1 MRSSTYLSY
10 LLINDICLFKLFYF
24 NSIDIKVP
32 REPIVAQSHLSVN
45 AGILDKHWNYPNF
58 LNASYHYRNI
68 VPHTHAYFCNKVLKE
83 LSNATKCI
91 KSTMGVF
98 KLSIVAKVR
107 NWFQI
112 YGCRA
117 TRTIFQEVFLVSS

>member
-1 MRSSTYLSY
+1 MRGNTFLSY

-32 REPIVAQSHLSVN
+32 REPIIAQLHLSVN
-45 AGILDKHWNYPNF
+45 AGNLDKHWYYPNF
-58 LNASYHYRNI
+58 CYASCHYRKI
-68 VPHTHAYFCNKVLKE
+68 VPHLHAYFCHKVSKE

-98 KLSIVAKVR
+98 KLIIVAKDR
-107 NWFQI
+107 IRFQI
-112 YGCRA
+112 YRCRA
-117 TRTIFQEVFLVSS
+117 TRTFFQEVFLVSG